1 MSPRSASCGS
11 DQPTGKSDFPVG
23 WSEPVL
29 ALRGDVFEASHTYK
43 LKGRSEY
50 LTLIEAQGGGR
61 RYYKAYLAQRLEG
74 PWRGLADSLAKPFV
88 ACANLRQ
95 EPEWT
100 ASISHGEPL
109 RAGVD
114 QTMERWTRPG
124 CDSCSGAPAARNSVP
139 RATARFPGAWASCT

>member
-1 MSPRSASCGS
+1 MKDGIFCLPGS
-11 DQPTGKSDFPVG
+11 
-23 WSEPVL
+23 
-29 ALRGDVFEASHTYK
+29 YK
-43 LKGRSEY
+43 LNGRSEY

-74 PWRGLADSLAKPFV
+74 PWRGLADSLAKPFA
-88 ACANLRQ
+88 ACANVQQ

-114 QTMERWTRPG
+114 ETMEVDPARVRFLFR
-124 CDSCSGAPAARNSVP
+124 GASDQEY
-139 RATARFPGAWASCT
+139 RAQSYGAIPWRLGILHMNP